1 MQLAQ
6 LLIVV
11 SLVIIGI
18 GFRRVLRHQAAQG
31 PVSRMAFLG
40 WVVLFVGTLLVWNWV
55 SHRMTARPFTQMRF
69 QIADFRILNS

>member
-1 MQLAQ
+1 MQLPQ

-31 PVSRMAFLG
+31 PVSKTT
-40 WVVLFVGTLLVWNWV
+40 VLVWLVLLVGTLLVWNWAA
-55 SHRMTARPFTQMRF
+55 SRGMTARPLTLNVGTS
-69 QIADFRILNS
+69 APDFS

>member
-31 PVSRMAFLG
+31 AVSKTALLV
-40 WVVLFVGTLLVWNWV
+40 WLVLFVGTLLIWNWAA
-55 SHRMTARPFTQMRF
+55 SHRMTARPL
-69 QIADFRILNS
+69 ALNVSSSAARLS

>member
-31 PVSRMAFLG
+31 PVSKTALLV
-40 WVVLFVGTLLVWNWV
+40 WLALFVGTLLVWNWAA
-55 SHRMTARPFTQMRF
+55 SHRISARPLTRTV
-69 QIADFRILNS
+69 ISASSLS

>member
-11 SLVIIGI
+11 SLVIVGI

-31 PVSRMAFLG
+31 PVSKTALIV
-40 WVVLFVGTLLVWNWV
+40 WVVLFVGTLVVWNWA
-55 SHRMTARPFTQMRF
+55 SHRVTARPLT
-69 QIADFRILNS
+69 LNASSSASTLS

>member
-31 PVSRMAFLG
+31 PVSKKALLV
-40 WVVLFVGTLLVWNWV
+40 WLVLFIGTLLVWNWAA
-55 SHRMTARPFTQMRF
+55 SHRMTAPPLTINVIGSSPSR
-69 QIADFRILNS
+69 S

>member
-18 GFRRVLRHQAAQG
+18 GFRRVLRHQTAQG
-31 PVSRMAFLG
+31 PVSKTALLV
-40 WVVLFVGTLLVWNWV
+40 WLVLFVGTLLVWNWA
-55 SHRMTARPFTQMRF
+55 SHRMAARPLT
-69 QIADFRILNS
+69 LNAITSASTRS

>member
-1 MQLAQ
+1 MQLPQ

-31 PVSRMAFLG
+31 PVSKTTLLV
-40 WVVLFVGTLLVWNWV
+40 WLVLLVGTLLVWNWAA
-55 SHRMTARPFTQMRF
+55 SRGMTARPLTLNVGTS
-69 QIADFRILNS
+69 APDFS

>member
-18 GFRRVLRHQAAQG
+18 GFRRVLRHQDAQG
-31 PVSRMAFLG
+31 PVSKTALLV
-40 WVVLFVGTLLVWNWV
+40 WVVLFVGTLLVWNWAA
-55 SHRMTARPFTQMRF
+55 SHRMTARPLT
-69 QIADFRILNS
+69 LNAITSASTLS

>member
-18 GFRRVLRHQAAQG
+18 GFRRVLRHQAAKG
-31 PVSRMAFLG
+31 SVSKTALLVWLG
-40 WVVLFVGTLLVWNWV
+40 LFVGTLLVWNWA
-55 SHRMTARPFTQMRF
+55 SHRMTARPLT
-69 QIADFRILNS
+69 LNVITSARTVS